1 MTEKNT
7 TNATIDRKSN
17 DRKSNTNEI
26 DISTQPVQ
34 FFNQKEFDA
43 KESIETTKSYII
55 ISSQRTGSTLLSRTI
70 SSIEGHLGFPNE
82 YLHELSIKNL
92 SNRLNLSK
100 KNEDNK
106 QEISLNGYLDSVK
119 KIRTSA
125 DGYFG
130 LVAQPAQLTRLF
142 KKNPQQLIK
151 FIDKFDKVIFLNR
164 KDKLGQAISGVIA
177 SKSGKWFNT
186 KEEEKKLT
194 QTQMDNIFLP
204 IARFLSKYLMEDN
217 FIDSIAKNISKPKLE
232 IFYEDLLKNKDKALM
247 DIYKFLGL
255 TDTSGLIYNEAIQ
268 IPEKPEN
275 SLSDEL
281 RSHFIEKM
289 KKPN

>member
-1 MTEKNT
+1 MMADKNT
-7 TNATIDRKSN
+7 TNAALDAKSN
-17 DRKSNTNEI
+17 ASEVDLS
-26 DISTQPVQ
+26 SQPVQ

-43 KESIETTKSYII
+43 KESTETTKSYII

-100 KNEDNK
+100 KNEGNK
-106 QEISLNGYLDSVK
+106 QEISLIGYLDSVK

-186 KEEEKKLT
+186 QGEEIKLT
-194 QTQMDNIFLP
+194 QTQLDNIFLP

-217 FIDSIAKNISKPKLE
+217 FIDSIAKNITKPKLE
-232 IFYEDLLKNKDKALM
+232 VFYEDLLKNKDKALM

-255 TDTSGLIYNEAIQ
+255 TDTSSLIYNQAIQ

-289 KKPN
+289 KKSN